1 MSFLKKIIILSL
13 LMLLGC
19 QTLNTTPIEVNISQE
34 VTFSGKGAGAG
45 IALMSAM
52 GPSGLAIGV
61 AIDIGI
67 GKKIQSTINY
77 QNLES
82 RFASLIIQ
90 HNTLQLQNKKI
101 QLLKINKL
109 KFQSVSGEKDPTVVI
124 IDGSITFIN
133 GEIHVFENTKT
144 ENNISL
150 PLENLKTK
158 NHVTD
163 ELIISTLND
172 YLSKI

>member
-1 MSFLKKIIILSL
+1 MNYLKKIIVLFTLILF
-13 LMLLGC
+13 GC
-19 QTLNTTPIEVNISQE
+19 QALTTTPVEVMISPE
-34 VTFSGKGAGAG
+34 VTYNGKGAGAG

-52 GPSGLAIGV
+52 GPSGIAIGT
-61 AIDIGI
+61 AIDVGI
-67 GKKIQSTINY
+67 GKEIQSTINY

-90 HNTLQLQNKKI
+90 HNALQLQNKKI
-101 QLLKINKL
+101 QLLKINKF
-109 KFQSVSGEKDPTVVI
+109 KFQSVSGEKDPTAVI

-133 GEIHVFENTKT
+133 GEIYVFDNTKI
-144 ENNISL
+144 ENNISR
-150 PLENLKTK
+150 PLEKLKTK

-163 ELIISTLND
+163 ELIISTFNY

>member
-19 QTLNTTPIEVNISQE
+19 QTLTTTPVEIMLSPE
-34 VTFSGKGAGAG
+34 VTYTGKGAGAG

-52 GPSGLAIGV
+52 GPSGIAIGA
-61 AIDIGI
+61 AIDVGI
-67 GKKIQSTINY
+67 GKKIQATINY

-82 RFASLIIQ
+82 RFTSLIIQ

-109 KFQSVSGEKDPTVVI
+109 KFQSVSGEKDPTAVI

-133 GEIHVFENTKT
+133 GEIYVFENTKT
-144 ENNISL
+144 ENNTSR
-150 PLENLKTK
+150 PLEKLKTK